1 MLRLNFLTEDLC
13 EEETEKFNIKPM
25 YESLSSISSSNST
38 LDSNNLDNHDKVQVK
53 KDENNSD
60 ETLDNFIGIK
70 NHVENSTID
79 KVRNCQSVTKL
90 FDIFV

>member
-1 MLRLNFLTEDLC
+1 V
-13 EEETEKFNIKPM
+13 
-25 YESLSSISSSNST
+25 SISSSNST

-70 NHVENSTID
+70 NHVENVGVSRNLRIVSPSQSCSTFLSDICLSLD
-79 KVRNCQSVTKL
+79 KMSIL
-90 FDIFV
+90 FVLAVLS

>member
-1 MLRLNFLTEDLC
+1 MFRHCYYGTILHTEDLC

-70 NHVENSTID
+70 NHVFIPNT
-79 KVRNCQSVTKL
+79 KVGPKEDSP
-90 FDIFV
+90 